1 MANPSLA
8 MNRKQKIVAPP
19 IDYLLVITVAALTII
34 GLMMI
39 YSTTFYL
46 GYQLHDQPT
55 YFFVRQLIWVGL
67 GIGALVVT
75 AKMEYHIWI
84 KFSIPL
90 MAGTLLVLCLVLVI
104 GSEKFGGQRWLLNGS
119 IQPSEIAKLTVI
131 IYLAN
136 WLSSKNEKIKK
147 VTYGLAPFA
156 ILIGLV
162 TGLII
167 LQHDL
172 GTALLIAFTTLCMFF
187 IAGGQ
192 IWQML
197 ATGLIGGATLFVL
210 VTQSAYRLQRV
221 VGFLDPFSD
230 PLGKN
235 YQIQQILIALGT
247 GGITGLG
254 LGASRQKFGA
264 IPAAHTDGIMAI
276 LGEELGFIGFLVVI
290 SLFAFLAYRG
300 FKVSMAAPDS
310 FGTIL
315 AAGLTC
321 SLIIQAII
329 NIGVVTASVP
339 FTGIP
344 IPFISFGGS
353 SMLMSMTS
361 VGLLIAISRGTLPP
375 PAKQPEEKEDFYET
389 HDIGRWDRRAR
400 VPGAGRRSRA

>member
-1 MANPSLA
+1 MANPSIA
-8 MNRKQKIVAPP
+8 MTRKQKTVAPP
-19 IDYLLVITVAALTII
+19 IDYLLVITVSALTII

-39 YSTTFYL
+39 FSTTFYL

-55 YFFVRQLIWVGL
+55 YFFVRQLIWVAL

-75 AKMEYHIWI
+75 AKLEYHVWL

-90 MAGTLLVLCLVLVI
+90 MAGTVLALGMVLLI

-119 IQPSEIAKLTVI
+119 IQPSEVAKLTVI

-136 WLSSKNEKIKK
+136 WLASKNEKIKK

-156 ILIGLV
+156 ILIGFV

-192 IWQML
+192 VWQML

-315 AAGLTC
+315 AAGITC

-353 SMLMSMTS
+353 SMLVSMTS
-361 VGLLIAISRGTLPP
+361 VGLLLSISRGTLPP
-375 PAKQPEEKEDFYET
+375 PAKQAEEEEFYET

>member
-1 MANPSLA
+1 MT
-8 MNRKQKIVAPP
+8 RKQKPVAPP

-39 YSTTFYL
+39 YSTTYYL
-46 GYQLHDQPT
+46 GYQLHSQPT
-55 YFFVRQLIWVGL
+55 YFFVRQLIWVAL
-67 GIGALVVT
+67 GIGALVIT
-75 AKMEYHIWI
+75 AKLEYHVWI

-90 MAGTLLVLCLVLVI
+90 MAGTLLVLCLVLVV

-315 AAGLTC
+315 AAGVTC

-329 NIGVVTASVP
+329 NMGVITASVP

-353 SMLMSMTS
+353 SMLMSMIS

-375 PAKQPEEKEDFYET
+375 PAKQPGEKEDFYET
-389 HDIGRWDRRAR
+389 HDIGRWNRRAR
-400 VPGAGRRSRA
+400 VPGVSRRSRA